1 MYKITDIMKI
11 IFKLLII
18 FILIGLPAHSAIL
31 KKIEVNGNQR
41 VSSET
46 IKIFSEVKI
55 NTDLDSNSLNEI
67 LKKLYSTNFF
77 KDVSI
82 KFENNILYISV
93 VENPIIQVL
102 KFDGIK
108 NKRILELLKD
118 QIEMKEKSPFIEN
131 KVKNDERKISN
142 ILRTNGYYFSKLN
155 TSLIKNENNTVNFN
169 FNIDLGE

>member
-1 MYKITDIMKI
+1 MKI
-11 IFKLLII
+11 IFKFLII
-18 FILIGLPAHSAIL
+18 FILISLPVHSAIL

-82 KFENNILYISV
+82 KFS
-93 VENPIIQVL
+93 
-102 KFDGIK
+102 
-108 NKRILELLKD
+108 
-118 QIEMKEKSPFIEN
+118 SP
-131 KVKNDERKISN
+131 
-142 ILRTNGYYFSKLN
+142 L
-155 TSLIKNENNTVNFN
+155 
-169 FNIDLGE
+169 